1 MTRPIDPTLMN
12 NLIGGIL
19 VGGHDGDP
27 DPNQNGLCRIYLPQ
41 YQGNQVKKEHLAF
54 SPVLMP
60 PNQGGATEFNG
71 VADPGQSVLCLK
83 SGPPGDTSLVVLGAF
98 PTNRQDGGQP
108 GNVNLNTAF
117 KAMVEAFATEINV
130 NIPPNVKETTEGG
143 ARVRKIQEKG
153 QRHKH
158 DLLKGIP
165 SHAAT
170 YNMSGIV
177 HKQLTNV
184 STATQAFSNI
194 LTGSML
200 SALPGTNFS
209 VSSILSSLTSSAL
222 DELLSSMSPQLAQGV
237 QNMFTLMQ
245 SMEINEGGGF
255 STMGRV
261 DPTTYLANAVSL
273 LKGNQSLGEV
283 IANIQRLQTD
293 TSLFG
298 LDKLGSASFDIPTAF
313 GMIKMTLSPTGEIL
327 NETPEVV
334 QKAIQLFTGLMTSG
348 AGFPG
353 VGLDNMFGGSAS
365 VMSDMFNRLPPDKQT
380 IAKSMMEEA
389 VAPGTEART
398 WVNKANEVAQTGAD
412 IFGALRVT

>member
-1 MTRPIDPTLMN
+1 MSKPIDPTLEN
-12 NLIGGIL
+12 NLC
-19 VGGHDGDP
+19 VGFVVRGHDADP
-27 DPNQNGLCRIYLPQ
+27 DPNQNGLCGIYLPQ
-41 YQGNQVKKEHLAF
+41 YHGNRVNKEHLAF
-54 SPVLMP
+54 SPMIMP

-71 VADPGQSVLCLK
+71 VPDPGQAVLCLK
-83 SGPPGDTSLVVLGAF
+83 SGPPGDTSLVVLGCV
-98 PTNRQDGGQP
+98 PVNRQDGGQE
-108 GNVNLNTAF
+108 GNLNLNTALN
-117 KAMVEAFATEINV
+117 ALVEAFSTVINV
-130 NIPPNVKETTEGG
+130 NLPPNVKETTEGG

-153 QRHKH
+153 QKHKH
-158 DLLKGIP
+158 DVLKGVQ
-165 SHAAT
+165 SHGAA

-184 STATQAFSNI
+184 STATQAFTNI

-200 SALPGTNFS
+200 SALPGANFS
-209 VSSILSSLTSSAL
+209 VSNILSSLTSSAL

-283 IANIQRLQTD
+283 ITNIQRLQSD
-293 TSLFG
+293 ASLFG

-313 GMIKMTLSPTGEIL
+313 GMTKMILSPTGEIL
-327 NETPEVV
+327 NETPEAV
-334 QKAIQLFTGLMTSG
+334 QKAIEVFGSLMTSG

-353 VGLDNMFGGSAS
+353 VTLDNMFGGSAS
-365 VMSDMFNRLPPDKQT
+365 VMNEMFNRLPPDKQT
-380 IAKSMMEEA
+380 IAKGMMEQA
-389 VAPGTEART
+389 VAPGSTPREWLNR
-398 WVNKANEVAQTGAD
+398 ANQVAQTGGNFFD
-412 IFGALRVT
+412 ALRK